1 MKRFI
6 SVFVIVAMLLSAL
19 ALVSCNGEEK
29 QETDTKETA
38 VKESSIQE
46 TDDTEKDSKETAPT
60 ETETASAEIETEEIG
75 DVPNIDVKNYGDTV
89 YMTVQSDN
97 RMDTIWAEEGLG
109 DAMSEALYDR
119 QMMVKDHIGV
129 DIYAKDAGRPAEYA
143 APFMTAVKSKDGSV
157 DVLFACSYVG
167 ITAIIQGGYIQ
178 DLNNIPELD
187 LEADYWNLDYMDSIA
202 IEGRRYLGY
211 SDMNMAKTHVITF
224 NKDLMEKY
232 GDELDE
238 SVYDSV
244 RNYRWTIDK
253 MIYLANLVY
262 VDSTADGKTVDDTFG
277 LVGKQWIPFII
288 FGSSSNIKY
297 VDVNESGEYEVSVF
311 NEINKS
317 KMSTLVEKLSS
328 LAMSDSSWLWDNSQT
343 TPETYL
349 YHGKALMELR
359 HTHNVIEYL
368 NYDLNFGLL
377 PYPMFD
383 EAQKDIGYISLNWDG
398 YICLPSYI
406 RNQTMT
412 AETVELLSHYSDNVR
427 LTYYEKLLGK
437 QVADVP
443 DDKQMLD
450 IIWDGIV
457 SDFGLTYM
465 SIDTSLN
472 NIFYMIPMLTLPH
485 STYELASFVQTN
497 ERAANKKITKFVKG
511 IQNSGN

>member
-6 SVFVIVAMLLSAL
+6 SVLIVFSMLLSAL
-19 ALVSCNGEEK
+19 ALAACE
-29 QETDTKETA
+29 DKEGA
-38 VKESSIQE
+38 ERES
-46 TDDTEKDSKETAPT
+46 DTEGKVISAATDITPSET
-60 ETETASAEIETEEIG
+60 ETEEAG
-75 DVPNIDVKNYGDTV
+75 DVPDIDVKNYGDTV
-89 YMTVQSDN
+89 YLTVQSDN
-97 RMDTIWAEEGLG
+97 RMDTIWAEESSA
-109 DAMSEALYDR
+109 DAMSQALYDR
-119 QMMVKDHIGV
+119 QMKVKDHIGV

-157 DVLFACSYVG
+157 DVLLACSYVG
-167 ITAIIQGGYIQ
+167 ITSIIQGGYIQ

-187 LEADYWNLDYMDSIA
+187 LEADYWNVDYMDSIA
-202 IEGRRYLGY
+202 IEGKRYLGY

-224 NKDLMEKY
+224 NKDIMEQY
-232 GDELDE
+232 SDALDE

-244 RNYRWTIDK
+244 RNYHWTIDE
-253 MIYLANLVY
+253 MISLANLVY
-262 VDSTADGKTVDDTFG
+262 VDSTSDGKTVDDTFG

-288 FGSSSNIKY
+288 FGSSCNIKY
-297 VDVNESGEYEVSVF
+297 VDMNEQGEYAVSVY
-311 NEINKS
+311 NDVNKS
-317 KMSTLVEKLSS
+317 KMATLIDKLSTL
-328 LAMSDSSWLWDNSQT
+328 AASDSAWLWDNSNT

-349 YHGKALMELR
+349 YDGRALMELR

-368 NYDLNFGLL
+368 NHDVNFGML

-383 EAQKDIGYISLNWDG
+383 EAQKDVGYLSLNWDG
-398 YICLPSYI
+398 YICMPSYI
-406 RNQTMT
+406 RNQTMA

-437 QVADVP
+437 QVADAP

-450 IIWDGIV
+450 IIWDSIV

-465 SIDTSLN
+465 SIDVSLN

-497 ERAANKKITKFVKG
+497 ERTANKKISKFIKEV
-511 IQNSGN
+511 QSAAN